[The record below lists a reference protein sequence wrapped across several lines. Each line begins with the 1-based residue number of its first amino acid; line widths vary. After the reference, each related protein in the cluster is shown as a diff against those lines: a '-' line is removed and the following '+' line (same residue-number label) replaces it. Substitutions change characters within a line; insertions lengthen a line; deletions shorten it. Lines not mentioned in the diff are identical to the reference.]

1 MKEQIFYLL
10 GGGGFIG
17 SNFQE
22 QFPDNKYLIYDLQF
36 NYHNPN
42 NTYFRID
49 LSKINFTKD
58 DIEVLDIHKFDK
70 ENIVN
75 VLVLAANLGIFK
87 VINDNQYLDNEILL
101 QEKQVQFV
109 KELCNYY
116 KEVNVVYFS
125 TSEIYGDI
133 SLMKEDGVNQIHLK
147 EDFYKRRRYATTKL
161 LYEDRYLEL
170 KDNYKNLNLLI
181 IRPFN
186 VVGKYQNPNFVIPKM
201 IIDGKLNQKIEV
213 YNGSQERS
221 FIHVYDFNNYLIF
234 LLKKIKEINSDKYNY
249 YSFNIANLK
258 NHVKI
263 RFLAQIIQKILYE
276 KFNFDCEIDIQN
288 KDKNIIGTKSR
299 IPDLS
304 RLFEITNY
312 LPEKDLRDIINELV
326 EFY

>member
-1 MKEQIFYLL
+1 MKDQIFYLL

-17 SNFQE
+17 SNFQR

-42 NTYFRID
+42 STYFRID

-58 DIEVLDIHKFDK
+58 EIEIFDIHKFDK
-70 ENIVN
+70 ESTVN

-116 KEVNVVYFS
+116 KEVNVIYFS
-125 TSEIYGDI
+125 TSEIYGDAKI
-133 SLMKEDGVNQIHLK
+133 MKEDGINQMQLK

-170 KDNYKNLNLLI
+170 KDIYDNMNLLI

-186 VVGKYQNPNFVIPKM
+186 VVGKYQDPNFVIPKM

-221 FIHVYDFNNYLIF
+221 FIHVHDFNNYLML
-234 LLKKIKEINSDKYNY
+234 LLKNIKEINLKY

-263 RFLAQIIQKILYE
+263 EFLAQLIQKILYD
-276 KFNFDCEIDIQN
+276 KFNINCEIDIQT
-288 KDKNIIGTKSR
+288 KDKNIIGAKTR

-304 RLFEITNY
+304 RLFEVTDYI
-312 LPEKDLRDIINELV
+312 PEKDLKDIINELV